1 MLAKSVVRSLGP
13 AVGAF
18 LQLPGGWFRNNAGWI
33 RGDEQTL
40 VVDTCATEARTR
52 QLLAMA
58 RARSVQNATPGP
70 AAPRPA
76 APNSGT
82 PISAVLTH
90 AHGDHCNGAG
100 LISREGGSVLASATA
115 APHVEAGP
123 QTFPSAFRCN
133 TWGELPAPAITG
145 TVTEPRRID
154 LGRVEAEVLPVP
166 TTAHTDGDL
175 VVWCP
180 REGILFTGDLLFSGV
195 TPLGLH
201 GSVLGWL
208 DALDWLER
216 FDAARIVPG
225 HGPIAT
231 DHRPITALRDY
242 LRWLLESTRG
252 SREPDFAALQ
262 AQARKRWPHWLDA
275 ERHAANLRVAHAE
288 NRGTSPAPEE
298 LFDAL
303 LRSAGGPITLD
314 L

>member
-13 AVGAF
+13 AVGAY

-58 RARSVQNATPGP
+58 RARSVQTASPS
-70 AAPRPA
+70 
-76 APNSGT
+76 SGT
-82 PISAVLTH
+82 PTSAVLTH

-100 LISREGGSVLASATA
+100 LISGEGGSVLASATA

-123 QTFPSAFRCN
+123 QTFPSAFRCD
-133 TWGELPAPAITG
+133 TWGELPAPAITD
-145 TVTEPRRID
+145 TVTDPRRIE
-154 LGRVEAEVLPVP
+154 LGRVEADVLPVP

-180 REGILFTGDLLFSGV
+180 RDGVLFTGDLLFSGV

-225 HGPIAT
+225 HGPIST
-231 DHRPITALRDY
+231 DRGPITALRDY
-242 LRWLLESTRG
+242 FRWLLDSTCG
-252 SREPDFAALQ
+252 SREPDFASLQ
-262 AQARKRWPHWLDA
+262 AQARKRWPHWIDA

-288 NRGTSPAPEE
+288 TRGASAAPEQ

-314 L
+314 I